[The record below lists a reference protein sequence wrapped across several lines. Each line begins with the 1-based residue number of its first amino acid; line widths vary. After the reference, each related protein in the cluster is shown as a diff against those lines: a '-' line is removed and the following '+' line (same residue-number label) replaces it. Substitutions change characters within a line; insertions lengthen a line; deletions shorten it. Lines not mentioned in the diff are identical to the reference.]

1 MPEELYIG
9 YIAPEAFSG
18 KVSHKSDVYSYG
30 MLVLGMVGGR
40 KNFDSGVSHTSE
52 IYFPNWIYKDLE
64 RGEDLKIP
72 GVDATDEERKLLK
85 KMILVSIWCIQT
97 HPSDRPSMSNVIEM
111 LEGSLESLQIPP
123 KPYLFSPSR
132 SPREVTRDCVLPTR
146 YHLDTHIYA

>member
-64 RGEDLKIP
+64 RGEDLK
-72 GVDATDEERKLLK
+72 
-85 KMILVSIWCIQT
+85 
-97 HPSDRPSMSNVIEM
+97 
-111 LEGSLESLQIPP
+111 SLESTQRM
-123 KPYLFSPSR
+123 KKENY
-132 SPREVTRDCVLPTR
+132 
-146 YHLDTHIYA
+146 